1 MPLLARMVPTPL
13 VVDIRSGAIKDLPA
27 VLADQRISTSCR
39 VAVAFGESGSEVAA
53 ELLPALRQ
61 ADDILIGDATVESAT
76 ELADRIRAG
85 SYDAVVAIG
94 GGRLLDTAKFA
105 SARLGLPMVAVATN
119 LAHDGIASPVSIL
132 GSGPQRGSYGVALP
146 IAVIIDLDLVRRS
159 PRRYVVAGVG
169 DVVSNISAL
178 ADWQLSHDVTN
189 EPIDGLAMTLSRTAA
204 AGLVHRGDGVESDE
218 FLVSLGEALVLSG
231 LAMAVSGTSRPCS
244 GACHEISHAI
254 DRLFPDQ
261 ATSHGEQVGLGAA
274 FASFLRGDEDV
285 AVKLAT
291 FLRRHGL
298 PVLPE
303 DLGLGIGQFT
313 EAALFAPRTRPGRY
327 TILEH
332 LDLGAGEMT
341 NAVRRYIATIGAE
354 LAAPAAHSA
363 DRG

>member
-13 VVDIRSGAIKDLPA
+13 LVDIRPGAIKDLPA
-27 VLADQRISTSCR
+27 ALADQRISTSGR
-39 VAVAFGESGSEVAA
+39 VALAFAESGSEVAA
-53 ELLPALRQ
+53 ELLPAMRQ

-76 ELADRIRAG
+76 ELADRMRVG

-132 GSGPQRGSYGVALP
+132 GSGPQRGSYGVAPP
-146 IAVIIDLDLVRRS
+146 IGVIIDLDLVRRS
-159 PRRYVVAGVG
+159 PRRYLVAGIG

-189 EPIDGLAMTLSRTAA
+189 EPLDGLAMTLSRAAA
-204 AGLVHRGDGVESDE
+204 AGLVHRPDGVESDD
-218 FLVSLGEALVLSG
+218 FLVSLAEALVLSG
-231 LAMAVSGTSRPCS
+231 ISMAVSGTSRPCS

-261 ATSHGEQVGLGAA
+261 ATSHGEQVGLGAT
-274 FASFLRGDEDV
+274 FATFLRGDEE
-285 AVKLAT
+285 LAIELAA

-298 PVLPE
+298 PVLP
-303 DLGLGIGQFT
+303 DDIGLGVGQFT
-313 EAALFAPRTRPGRY
+313 EAVLFAPRTRPGRY

-332 LDLGAGEMT
+332 LDLGVGEMT
-341 NAVRRYIATIGAE
+341 NAVRAYISTVG
-354 LAAPAAHSA
+354 AAPTELSA
-363 DRG
+363 DD